1 MKRSRLIMTL
11 FLILATLSIV
21 TAATLVYGASLD
33 SGAAG
38 VSFINGHLDLDE
50 VAYEAI
56 TMGKPKPGTW
66 G

>member
-1 MKRSRLIMTL
+1 MTL
-11 FLILATLSIV
+11 FLILATLSVV
-21 TAATLVYGASLD
+21 TAATLVYGASLT

-38 VSFINGHLDLDE
+38 VSFIDGRLDLDE

-56 TMGKPKPGTW
+56 TMGNPKPGAW

>member
-1 MKRSRLIMTL
+1 LKRSRFIVTL
-11 FLILATLSIV
+11 FVILAILSIA
-21 TAATLVYGASLD
+21 TTATLVYGASLD

-38 VSFINGHLDLDE
+38 VSFVNGHLDLDE

-56 TMGKPKPGTW
+56 TMGKPKPGGW

>member
-1 MKRSRLIMTL
+1 MRRSRFIVTL

-21 TAATLVYGASLD
+21 ATATLVYGASLA

-38 VSFINGHLDLDE
+38 VSFINGHLGLDE

>member
-1 MKRSRLIMTL
+1 MKRSRFIMTL

-21 TAATLVYGASLD
+21 TTATLVYGASLN
-33 SGAAG
+33 SGAVG
-38 VSFINGHLDLDE
+38 VSFTNGHLVLDE